1 EAAFIASRD
10 GFYLGSVS
18 ETGWPYVQYRGGP
31 PGFLHVLDEG
41 TLGYADVRGNRQYI
55 STGNVRADGRVALFL
70 MDYARQAR
78 LKIFGRAEIRALDE
92 HPALAERLGRVRTDG
107 RVERLVTIRV
117 EGFNWNCP
125 QHITPRFTQSELVS
139 ALPTVRAHIAEVEGE
154 NERLLAAHAELTRR
168 NAALEQRNAAL
179 DEEVRSLRARVAATG
194 G

>member
-1 EAAFIASRD
+1 M
-10 GFYLGSVS
+10 
-18 ETGWPYVQYRGGP
+18 QYRGGP

-55 STGNVRADGRVALFL
+55 STGNVRADARVALLL
-70 MDYARQAR
+70 MDYAQQAR

-92 HPALAERLGRVRTDG
+92 HPTLAERLGRVRTDG

-125 QHITPRFTQSELVS
+125 QHITPRFTQSELLS

-154 NERLLAAHAELTRR
+154 NERLLAAQTELARR
-168 NAALEQRNAAL
+168 NAALKQRNAAL
-179 DEEVRSLRARVAATG
+179 DEEVRALRARVATG
-194 G
+194 GRARADGVGANAEG